1 MFTVKGFVEF
11 LELLPVLAVVEAHP
25 RRRQYKKA
33 KICKQCKGLITA
45 SKRRVFC
52 STECHNFYWLH
63 NQKPKPKPKIG
74 TCALCKKEFERSKQL
89 KYCSAECRVEAIK
102 QRSTAN
108 DYSVERNC
116 IVCKNTLP
124 YGKATYC
131 SDECQKEQA
140 LANNRNPFSDYGNKS
155 DEWSPLD
162 HHSVPVHSLAPD
174 ILAEAEAYAED
185 YPSGIR
191 EDMDEIN
198 RIIMEE
204 NHTHPARYK
213 KTFRSPEES
222 GKLYWSV
229 KQHKNN
235 RREKAGLPKLP
246 SMRTSN
252 LEYDLVKQ
260 EKRKKR
266 NSVTAIR
273 EKNYQTQKNNTA
285 FATIGYEPRTKSG
298 KLKSEILADVK
309 RKQSMGST

>member
-1 MFTVKGFVEF
+1 MNITPLQSKVIKVSFVERRRIMISVEGF
-11 LELLPVLAVVEAHP
+11 LKYLEILPVLQVVEDSP
-25 RRRQYKKA
+25 RRTKYKEE
-33 KICKQCKGLITA
+33 
-45 SKRRVFC
+45 R
-52 STECHNFYWLH
+52 
-63 NQKPKPKPKIG
+63 KPKLPSV
-74 TCALCKKEFERSKQL
+74 CALCKKEFNKTTQL
-89 KYCSAECRVEAIK
+89 KYCSKECRVAAVE
-102 QRSTAN
+102 RRRVTN

-162 HHSVPVHSLAPD
+162 HHSIPVHSLAPD

-185 YPSGIR
+185 HPYGIK

-204 NHTHPARYK
+204 NHTHPSTYK
-213 KTFRSPEES
+213 KDFRSPKES

-229 KQHKNN
+229 KQHENS
-235 RREKAGLPKLP
+235 RREKAGLPKLS

-252 LEYDLVKQ
+252 LERDLVKQ

-266 NSVTAIR
+266 NPVIAIR
-273 EKNYQTQKNNTA
+273 EKNYQAQKNNTA

>member
-89 KYCSAECRVEAIK
+89 KYCSAECRV
-102 QRSTAN
+102 TAAERRRVTN

-185 YPSGIR
+185 YPYGIQ
-191 EDMDEIN
+191 EDVNELN
-198 RIIMEE
+198 QIIMQE
-204 NHTHPARYK
+204 NTLHPAYYRK
-213 KTFRSPEES
+213 DIRSPEES

-229 KQHKNN
+229 KQHENS

-246 SMRTSN
+246 TIRHSS
-252 LEYDLVKQ
+252 LEQQLVKRH
-260 EKRKKR
+260 EGKKK
-266 NSVTAIR
+266 NPVLTIK
-273 EKNYQTQKNNTA
+273 EENYQLTRPNKG
-285 FATIGYEPRTKSG
+285 FATIGYNPRTKSG
-298 KLKSEILADVK
+298 MLKSELVAKINAK
-309 RKQSMGST
+309 NKS

>member
-1 MFTVKGFVEF
+1 MNITGLIKF
-11 LELLPVLAVVEAHP
+11 LELLPVLQVVENHSK
-25 RRRQYKKA
+25 YKKA
-33 KICKQCKGLITA
+33 KICRQCKGLITA

-74 TCALCKKEFERSKQL
+74 TCALCKKEFNKITQL
-89 KYCSAECRVEAIK
+89 KYCSKECRVAAAE
-102 QRSTAN
+102 RRRVTN
-108 DYSVERNC
+108 DYSVERYC
-116 IVCKNTLP
+116 VCCKNILP
-124 YGKATYC
+124 LGKRVYC
-131 SDECQKEQA
+131 SDECHKEQQY
-140 LANNRNPFSDYGNKS
+140 ANNRNPFSDYGNKS

-162 HHSVPVHSLAPD
+162 HHSIPVHSLAPE

-185 YPSGIR
+185 HPYGIK

-252 LEYDLVKQ
+252 LERDLVKQ

-266 NSVTAIR
+266 NPVIAIR
-273 EKNYQTQKNNTA
+273 EKNYQAQKNNTA

-298 KLKSEILADVK
+298 KLKSEILANVE
-309 RKQSMGST
+309 RKKSMGST